1 MKLLKPNPI
10 HYQLASDWKYIPA
23 SKTDIKK
30 TIKKERDRL
39 AKLIQEQKAKPN
51 KIRELRTK

>member
-1 MKLLKPNPI
+1 MKLLQPDPI
-10 HYQLASDWKYIPA
+10 HYKLASDWKYIPA

-39 AKLIQEQKAKPN
+39 AKLVLEQKAKPN
-51 KIRELRTK
+51 KIRELRVK